1 MAFRPLNPGTSLV
14 GSSNGESTQLVSGR
28 GGPVLLLSMRRLA
41 NLVAY
46 CAQYEFED
54 VITGVTGADRVD
66 AGGEAALELSR
77 RAYKLARAASRSP
90 RLAQR
95 LAPRPATVALQR
107 DYELFLPIFNHT
119 HELYA
124 LTTIQG
130 WRSRC
135 KTAVCFITEVWAHLL
150 PLYLLELLAQ
160 FDHIFVGMRHCVEEV
175 RRITGRPCSYLPQA
189 ADVLRFSPWPDPP
202 HRSVDVCNIGRRSAV
217 SHDALLTLAAAR
229 KIFYYFDTFV
239 GGAGKDRKQRTFR
252 VADPQQHRLL
262 LAGLLQRSRYY
273 IANRSRI
280 NEPEHTGA
288 HEEISGRFYE
298 GAAAGAVMLGEP
310 PNTQEFRSQFDWPD
324 AVIRVPF
331 DCPAF
336 ASVLAELD
344 RDPARLARIRRDSV
358 SNAAR
363 RHDWLHRLE
372 AIFAAVGIEPT
383 PDMRD
388 RRQHL
393 SELANSVAA
402 SGHGSGEDTR

>member
-1 MAFRPLNPGTSLV
+1 VTPLARS
-14 GSSNGESTQLVSGR
+14 GSDDFTQLTSGP
-28 GGPVLLLSMRRLA
+28 GGPVLLLSSRRLA

-54 VITGVTGADRVD
+54 VVTEVTGADRVD

-77 RAYKLARAASRSP
+77 RAYKLVRTASRSP
-90 RLAQR
+90 RLAR
-95 LAPRPATVALQR
+95 WLAPQPATVALQR
-107 DYELFLPIFNHT
+107 EYELFLPIFNHT

-124 LTTIQG
+124 LATVRD

-135 KTAVCFITEVWAHLL
+135 KIAACFITEVWAHLL
-150 PLYLLELLAQ
+150 PEYLLELLGQ

-202 HRSVDVCNIGRRSAV
+202 ARGIDVCNIGRRSAV
-217 SHDALLTLAAAR
+217 SHDALVSLAAAR
-229 KIFYYFDTFV
+229 EIFYYFDTFV

-252 VADPQQHRLL
+252 VADPRQHRLL
-262 LAGLLQRSRYY
+262 LASLLQRSRYY

-280 NEPEHTGA
+280 NEPEHTGG

-310 PNTQEFRSQFDWPD
+310 PNTEEFRLQFDWPD

-344 RDPARLARIRRDSV
+344 RDPSRLARIRRDSV
-358 SNAAR
+358 CNAAR

-372 AIFAAVGIEPT
+372 AIFAAVGMEPT
-383 PDMRD
+383 PGMRD
-388 RRQHL
+388 RRRRL
-393 SELANSVAA
+393 SELADLVAA
-402 SGHGSGEDTR
+402 QE